1 MTRSSAVAAR
11 DPKGRQM
18 NIRLASSIVVGLVA
32 GSAGFLAC
40 SSRDGFDVENQ
51 EFEPTLDAGAG
62 PEAASCGI
70 HCSRDLKQVLDGCEG
85 SERVVEQC
93 NADQGC
99 GAGKCV
105 DACTAA
111 ELTKGSAGCNFWTVP
126 PDEAREAR
134 GSCFAAI
141 VANTW
146 DRGVSVSAEVGSGE
160 LDISNAIY
168 VVDQPNGQLKYTP
181 LGGERL
187 APGQVAVVFF
197 AHDSATL
204 DPTTVRCPATVTPAL
219 LVDPVAHGTGKTR
232 AFHITTDAP
241 VSAYSI
247 YPYGGA
253 ASNIPSAT
261 LLLPVSSWAKNYV
274 TVSPFDFGDTKKRRT
289 LQIIANEDGT
299 EVTMKP
305 TVAVPAG
312 KGVAGAV
319 AGVAQTWALSKGEVL
334 QFVQRSLAGS
344 PIEATKPI
352 GVFGGA
358 ECTQLPTPY
367 CDTLQQQ
374 IPPFAHWGSE
384 YAVVPF
390 RPRIGTSSP
399 NARERVPYTIVG
411 AADGTVLTYEPSRPR
426 DAPETLATGEVGSFI
441 TDQIFV
447 VRSQDSRHPFH
458 VNVYMTGAEYNGG
471 AGDGGI
477 TPGDPDFVNVP
488 PTEQYLDRYVFFAD
502 HTFPE
507 TTLTLVRTKTAGGFM
522 PVELGCAGEIGG
534 WMPLGSSGRYEFTWV
549 TLTKGSLP
557 QKFGSGSC
565 GYGRHEARSRGP
577 FAVTVWGT
585 GMYTSYGYVG
595 GVGLRPVN
603 DAPPPPVK

>member
-1 MTRSSAVAAR
+1 MKTRVV
-11 DPKGRQM
+11 P
-18 NIRLASSIVVGLVA
+18 SILVA
-32 GSAGFLAC
+32 VIASAAFPAC
-40 SSRDGFDVENQ
+40 SSRKGFEVEKNV
-51 EFEPTLDAGAG
+51 FEPTPDAGPDT
-62 PEAASCGI
+62 PECGL

-93 NADQGC
+93 TADQGC

-111 ELTKGSAGCNFWTVP
+111 VLTKGSAGCDFWTVP

-141 VANTW
+141 IANTW
-146 DRGVSVSAEVGSGE
+146 DRGVKVSAEVGAGE

-168 VVDQPNGQLKYTP
+168 VVDRADGEPVYTA
-181 LGGERL
+181 LGNTAL
-187 APGQVAVVFF
+187 APGKVAIVFF
-197 AHDSATL
+197 AHDTL
-204 DPTTVRCPATVTPAL
+204 STAPFSILCPSTVTPAL
-219 LVDPVAHGTGKTR
+219 LGDPIAHGTGKTKG
-232 AFHITTDAP
+232 FHIKTDAP

-253 ASNIPSAT
+253 ASHLPSAT
-261 LLLPVSSWAKNYV
+261 LLLPVSSWTTNYV
-274 TVSPFDFGDTKKRRT
+274 AVSPFDFGDTKKNRT
-289 LQIIANEDGT
+289 LQIVANEDGT

-305 TVAVPAG
+305 TVPVRAG
-312 KGVAGAV
+312 SGVAGAA
-319 AGVAQTWALSKGEVL
+319 AGVAQTWSLSKGQVL

-344 PIEATKPI
+344 PIESNKPV

-358 ECTQLPTPY
+358 ECTNLPSVRA

-384 YAVVPF
+384 YAVVPY
-390 RPRIGTSSP
+390 RPRIRSSTP
-399 NARERVPYTIVG
+399 DVRELVPYTFTG
-411 AADGTVLTYEPSRPR
+411 AADGTVLSYEPTRPR
-426 DAPETLATGEVGSFI
+426 DAPETLASGETVSFI
-441 TDQIFV
+441 TDEIFLV
-447 VRSQDSRHPFH
+447 KSQDSLHPFH
-458 VNVYMTGAEYNGG
+458 VNVYMTGAEYGG
-471 AGDGGI
+471 GTKGSI
-477 TPGDPDFVNVP
+477 TNGDPDFVNVP

-507 TTLTLVRTKTAGGFM
+507 TTLTFVRTKTANGFM
-522 PVELGCAGEIGG
+522 PVELGCAGELDG
-534 WMPLGSSGRYEFTWV
+534 WMPIGSSGQHEYTWV
-549 TLTKGSLP
+549 TLTKSYQA
-557 QKFGSGSC
+557 QKVGRGTC
-565 GYGRHEARSRGP
+565 DYGRHEARSTGP

-585 GMYTSYGYVG
+585 GFYTSYGYVG